1 MLQCKPRNKCY
12 VIPFLDFV
20 IVCCIC
26 LVPIYLIIDKTCF
39 KLRMTFTQIEKPP
52 TAKYE
57 KQSIVCFRP
66 LIVVLF
72 FTFKKVDQ

>member
-26 LVPIYLIIDKTCF
+26 LVQIYLIIDKTCF
-39 KLRMTFTQIEKPP
+39 KLRMTFTQIEKK
-52 TAKYE
+52 T
-57 KQSIVCFRP
+57 P
-66 LIVVLF
+66 LPNMKNNLLYVL
-72 FTFKKVDQ
+72 DL